1 MNTLFSIIKGQR
13 GMSIVTVLGVI
24 GLGLAGVTYL
34 IKDGLPRLQGEK
46 KKIDSQLNY
55 RVFISSLNDY
65 VVHGI
70 RERWCINYENGLSD
84 LLLSNKCSSSSP
96 MEEIVT
102 YPGNLERILWGADT
116 IGTDITT
123 APSAA
128 NSSNILGLNYLRYHS
143 SPQKTNTLLT
153 YDKIAPTDGK
163 LTFKITGQILEDMN
177 ESHPLYIMSRKIKD
191 CVNSIDVEVS

>member
-1 MNTLFSIIKGQR
+1 
-13 GMSIVTVLGVI
+13 MSIVTVLGVI

-102 YPGNLERILWGADT
+102 YPGNLERIL
-116 IGTDITT
+116 
-123 APSAA
+123 
-128 NSSNILGLNYLRYHS
+128 
-143 SPQKTNTLLT
+143 
-153 YDKIAPTDGK
+153 
-163 LTFKITGQILEDMN
+163 
-177 ESHPLYIMSRKIKD
+177 
-191 CVNSIDVEVS
+191 